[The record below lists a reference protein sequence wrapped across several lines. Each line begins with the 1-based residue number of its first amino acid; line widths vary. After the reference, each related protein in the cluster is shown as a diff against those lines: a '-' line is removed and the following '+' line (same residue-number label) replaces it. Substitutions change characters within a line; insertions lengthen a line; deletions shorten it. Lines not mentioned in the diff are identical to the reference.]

1 MFRNARIYRLHND
14 WPESEDLLS
23 RQLTKAGFTPCGPLS
38 ERSSGWVEIDQ
49 DFGPSL
55 ARRLNGADL
64 LKLRSQSR
72 VLPPAVINEA
82 LQVRVDEYRQRMQEN
97 PGRREKR
104 RLKAETR
111 DELLPKALLKSDKTW
126 GYVDIAEK
134 LIVIDTGRATAA
146 ERFLSNLRFPFGTLE
161 IRPLKFKQPVAELLK
176 KIFLRDGPPR
186 FTLGRECR
194 MRDAVD
200 NRSTVR
206 WNDFDLTDK
215 TIRAH
220 VAEGMRLTH
229 LAIEYDSLLSCV
241 VDEQGV
247 ISKIRFVG
255 MDDKE
260 TDDEHDPLARFDAE
274 FVLLTGTLRQMLADL
289 KKTLGGYD

>member
-1 MFRNARIYRLHND
+1 MFRNARIYRLQND
-14 WPESEDLLS
+14 WPESEELLS
-23 RQLTKAGFTPCGPLS
+23 RELTKAGFTPCGPLS

-200 NRSTVR
+200 NHSTVR

-229 LAIEYDSLLSCV
+229 LAIEYDSVLSCV
-241 VDEQGV
+241 VDEHGV

-274 FVLLTGTLRQMLADL
+274 FILLTGTLRQLLADL
-289 KKTLGGYD
+289 KKILGGYD